1 MTIGERIRI
10 ARKDAGLTQKALGAK
25 CQMPDSQ
32 IRQYE
37 LGMVKPKLEQIQR
50 IANALNVNA
59 NVLLEDIAPASKEEL
74 VKNEIIDI
82 IKKLNIS
89 VNTIEFNE
97 NPAIVIT
104 DAVEKRRKYIHAY
117 DSLNSSGQ
125 DKAIEQ
131 VELLTKIPEY
141 RKDKNE

>member
-1 MTIGERIRI
+1 M
-10 ARKDAGLTQKALGAK
+10 
-25 CQMPDSQ
+25 
-32 IRQYE
+32 
-37 LGMVKPKLEQIQR
+37 
-50 IANALNVNA
+50 
-59 NVLLEDIAPASKEEL
+59 